1 MKKRTIIILAILSI
15 ICVVSCQKSRYCRCI
30 STETTPNDTLILNL
44 DRSMKCDR
52 IMTMGK
58 EIYVEGQSQ
67 VVTYTY
73 SCTKIDK
80 DTVPTIPNL
89 PTEE

>member
-1 MKKRTIIILAILSI
+1 MKKRTIIILAVLAL

-30 STETTPNDTLILNL
+30 STEIDPNDTVILNL
-44 DRSMKCDR
+44 DRAMKCDH

-58 EIYVEGQSQ
+58 EAIVNGEQE
-67 VVTYTY
+67 VVSYTY
-73 SCTKIDK
+73 SCTEIDK